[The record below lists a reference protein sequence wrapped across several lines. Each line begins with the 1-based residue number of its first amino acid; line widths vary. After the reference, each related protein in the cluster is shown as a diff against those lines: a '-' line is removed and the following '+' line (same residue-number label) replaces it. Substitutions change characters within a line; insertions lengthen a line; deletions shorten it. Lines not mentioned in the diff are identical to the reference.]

1 MSKRVAVAL
10 IGQDR
15 PGIVASLT
23 GWLLDAGC
31 NLEDVSTSILS
42 GHFAIMLVAAAPDD
56 LDADAT
62 RLALEA
68 LGSNEGF
75 TTAVWEI
82 GGDTKTDRPTHVITL
97 YGRDRPGVVHAVAS
111 LMAELGINICDMTC
125 RLHHSDGEIY
135 VVNLEVHVPDG
146 TMQSEVERRVA
157 DDGGRLEFDSSLRLI
172 EQAEL

>member
-1 MSKRVAVAL
+1 MSKRLAVAL

-15 PGIVASLT
+15 PGIVATLT

-31 NLEDVSTSILS
+31 NLEDVATGILS

-56 LDADAT
+56 LDADAA
-62 RLALEA
+62 RAALEA
-68 LGSNEGF
+68 LGSSGGF

-82 GGDTKTDRPTHVITL
+82 SGDTATDHPTHVITL
-97 YGRDRPGVVHAVAS
+97 YGRDRPGIVHAVAS

-125 RLHHSDGEIY
+125 RLHHSDGELY
-135 VVNLEVHVPDG
+135 VVTLEVHVPDG
-146 TMQSEVERRVA
+146 IQQAEVERQVA
-157 DDGGRLEFDSSLRLI
+157 HAAARLEFDSSLRLI

>member
-1 MSKRVAVAL
+1 VSKRLAVAL

-31 NLEDVSTSILS
+31 NLEDVATSILS
-42 GHFAIMLVAAAPDD
+42 GHFAIMLVASAPDD
-56 LDADAT
+56 LDVDAT
-62 RLALEA
+62 RAALEA
-68 LGSNEGF
+68 MGSSEAF

-82 GGDTKTDRPTHVITL
+82 RGETTTDHPTHVITL
-97 YGRDRPGVVHAVAS
+97 YGRDRPGIVHAVAK

-125 RLHHSDGEIY
+125 RLHHSDGELY

-146 TMQSEVERRVA
+146 SQQDEVERQVA
-157 DDGGRLEFDSSLRLI
+157 GVATRLEFDSSLRTI

>member
-1 MSKRVAVAL
+1 MPKRLAVAL

-31 NLEDVSTSILS
+31 NLEDVATGILS
-42 GHFAIMLVAAAPDD
+42 GHFAIMLVTSAPDE
-56 LDADAT
+56 LDADTA
-62 RLALEA
+62 RSALEE
-68 LGSNEGF
+68 LGSGGGF

-82 GGDTKTDRPTHVITL
+82 SGETTTDHPTHVITL
-97 YGRDRPGVVHAVAS
+97 YGRDRPGIVHAVAS

-125 RLHHSDGEIY
+125 RLHHSDGELY
-135 VVNLEVHVPDG
+135 VVTLEVHISAGIRD
-146 TMQSEVERRVA
+146 SEVELQVA
-157 DDGGRLEFDSSLRLI
+157 RAAEQLEFDSSLRLI